1 MYGLDHFIKTQL
13 GFRSIYD
20 DTSKPTDIKDTTI
33 YGGTVDGIY
42 YKPNILKAS
51 KIEFVEGV
59 IDSSKED
66 PKERKILSDHRP
78 VKATFTRVNVKPEK

>member
-1 MYGLDHFIKTQL
+1 MTEEEQNDWNKITIKQKWYIWMYGLDHFIKTQM

-20 DTSKPTDIKDTTI
+20 DILIADIKDTTI

-51 KIEFVEGV
+51 KIEFVDGV
-59 IDSSKED
+59 IDFSKAD
-66 PKERKILSDHRP
+66 QRR
-78 VKATFTRVNVKPEK
+78 EKY